1 MIVSVLGKLSI
12 RQKLTLMAI
21 VPLIAVAYLATMG
34 VLERYQQVRD
44 LNELH
49 ALVELATTASA
60 VVHETQKERGS
71 TSIFMG
77 SAGATFKTE
86 LAAQRAES
94 DKRIAQYHALVDH
107 VDAGRFGPAFATS
120 LQAINAKLDGI
131 PAHRRAVDG
140 LTIPAA
146 AGLGYYTELNGMV
159 IDAIGDVSRIGKN
172 AELGTRMVSYA
183 SLLAG
188 KEQSGLE
195 RALLSGAFTKDR
207 FEGDIFARFAAT
219 VAGQSLNLKSFVQ
232 YATPEQRLFYDA
244 KMGAPVVADVLKL
257 RQAALDHARDDSLGK
272 VDATQWFKLATDRI
286 NLLKE
291 VEDRL

>member
-44 LNELH
+44 LNEL
-49 ALVELATTASA
+49 
-60 VVHETQKERGS
+60 
-71 TSIFMG
+71 
-77 SAGATFKTE
+77 
-86 LAAQRAES
+86 
-94 DKRIAQYHALVDH
+94 HALVDH

-146 AGLGYYTELNGMV
+146 AGLGYYTELNSMV

-195 RALLSGAFTKDR
+195 RALLSGAFTKD
-207 FEGDIFARFAAT
+207 
-219 VAGQSLNLKSFVQ
+219 
-232 YATPEQRLFYDA
+232 
-244 KMGAPVVADVLKL
+244 
-257 RQAALDHARDDSLGK
+257 
-272 VDATQWFKLATDRI
+272 
-286 NLLKE
+286 
-291 VEDRL
+291 